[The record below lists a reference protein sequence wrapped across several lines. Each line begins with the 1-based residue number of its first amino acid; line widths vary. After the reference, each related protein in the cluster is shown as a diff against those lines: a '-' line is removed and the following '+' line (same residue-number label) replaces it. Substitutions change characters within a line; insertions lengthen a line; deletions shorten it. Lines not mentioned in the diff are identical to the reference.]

1 MLRNSVIDRKFSL
14 HTNNVKNI
22 FILYNSKIR
31 IDFQLHKEVNCQ
43 KYCP

>member
-1 MLRNSVIDRKFSL
+1 MLRNSVIDRNIS
-14 HTNNVKNI
+14 NSVKNI

-31 IDFQLHKEVNCQ
+31 IDFRLYKEVNCQ

>member
-1 MLRNSVIDRKFSL
+1 MNILFADFWIY
-14 HTNNVKNI
+14 VKNI